1 MAILH
6 THTHTCLSIYSKV
19 RKYNNNKHKYIIYTI
34 NVPTFSIQLLSIPFL
49 MWPAF
54 WWRSGMF
61 LWGMKHETWFTG
73 LPMFTLK
80 LFPTFS
86 PSERLPPK
94 GMVAFRGIYR
104 SFHFGKDPT
113 LEGATR
119 RIIPFSKWLVTSM
132 YNPFR
137 PFGMGITL
145 LRGLTIHGY

>member
-1 MAILH
+1 
-6 THTHTCLSIYSKV
+6 
-19 RKYNNNKHKYIIYTI
+19 
-34 NVPTFSIQLLSIPFL
+34 
-49 MWPAF
+49 
-54 WWRSGMF
+54 MF
-61 LWGMKHETWFTG
+61 FFGGGMKHETW
-73 LPMFTLK
+73 FTLK

-113 LEGATR
+113 LEGATW